1 MKNLL
6 VAQSGGPTAAIN
18 ATLCGVIEE
27 GIANNKIQK
36 VYGAKHGILG
46 ILSDELIEL
55 NEQFTNLES
64 LQLLCQTPSAALG
77 SCRKKLEN
85 WLENEAEYDK
95 ILAVFQK
102 YNIGCFIYI
111 GGNDSMD
118 TVYKLSEYCKVKN
131 ISDIQIMGAPK
142 TIDNDLCE
150 TDHCPGFGSA
160 AKYIAT
166 TFSEISCDCDVYA
179 VPAVTIVEVMGR
191 DAGWLTATSGL
202 ARINGNTAPDLIYL
216 CEKPFSTERFLKDVK
231 NKLKVKSAVV
241 VAVSE
246 GVSDENGNY
255 IADSLQNSCEDA
267 FGHKILAGAG
277 GYLEEVVRQEIGCK
291 VRSIELNLMQR
302 CASHVASLTDINE
315 AKLLGRATTKY
326 AIEGGSGEMACIK
339 RVSQNPYLT
348 DVEFVAIDKIANKV
362 KNVPLSW
369 INEDGNDITKEM
381 IEYLLPLIQGEVPGT
396 YKEGVPLHFHFA
408 NL

>member
-277 GYLEEVVRQEIGCK
+277 RYLEEVIRQEIGCK

-381 IEYLLPLIQGEVPGT
+381 IEYLLPLIQGEVPVT
-396 YKEGVPLHFHFA
+396 YKKGIPLHFHFA